1 MTTTHTRTVRAV
13 REIYSHKVGGL
24 NEVLR
29 VIAFDDRGPGNANHD
44 YRIEPTTCGG
54 NAIGTRIEFQKG
66 PLQETIYPNG
76 ISNEALLAV
85 LIDRLEGFQS
95 GPYSCRENAI
105 ALTHLQ
111 DAMHWLQHR
120 TRERLARGVEGKSI
134 P

>member
-1 MTTTHTRTVRAV
+1 MTTTHTRTVR
-13 REIYSHKVGGL
+13 EIFSHSVGGL

-29 VIAFDDRGPGNANHD
+29 VIVLDDRGPGNANHD
-44 YRIEPTTCGG
+44 YRIKPTTGFATG
-54 NAIGTRIEFQKG
+54 IRIEFQKG

-76 ISNEALLAV
+76 VSNEALLAV